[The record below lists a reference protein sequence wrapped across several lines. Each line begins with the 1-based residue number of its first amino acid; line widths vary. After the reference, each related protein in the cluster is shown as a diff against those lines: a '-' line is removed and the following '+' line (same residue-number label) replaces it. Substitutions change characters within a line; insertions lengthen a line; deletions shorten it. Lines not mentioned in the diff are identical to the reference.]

1 MHAVSDS
8 AASSNENSLYALG
21 PRMAAHYTRGSAC
34 EHMALRADDVSLL
47 CAWTNAQSHTPVRC
61 ALFCPETPPAP
72 LERRSR
78 PQKGPRF
85 YGLEQLQRVRSG
97 DSESCAAYDPAGL
110 PSARLYPGC
119 IHARTPERLLITL
132 LRCTSESHRTSMLP
146 WRPSRPPMSPGRGRS
161 PSSAIRS
168 RRSSTVGRIAVA
180 RSVDNDDD
188 ARWLAQRLHRSFGS
202 SVDVNPRS
210 LEPTTQNQARSA
222 LRSRGQTS
230 CS

>member
-8 AASSNENSLYALG
+8 AASSNENSLYVLG
-21 PRMAAHYTRGSAC
+21 PRMAAHYTRGSAG

-61 ALFCPETPPAP
+61 ALFCLETPPAP
-72 LERRSR
+72 LERRFR

-132 LRCTSESHRTSMLP
+132 LRCTSESHPTALRAALGLYFDASMATVPSTDVSGTRALAIFGDSITTQLDG
-146 WRPSRPPMSPGRGRS
+146 RPDRGR
-161 PSSAIRS
+161 ALS
-168 RRSSTVGRIAVA
+168 R
-180 RSVDNDDD
+180 
-188 ARWLAQRLHRSFGS
+188 
-202 SVDVNPRS
+202 
-210 LEPTTQNQARSA
+210 
-222 LRSRGQTS
+222 
-230 CS
+230 